1 MMPTRRLLTRS
12 AAMAALAAV
21 LCFPGP
27 AGAQARAKRAKA
39 RKPAPTRVVD
49 RFTPPPGSVPVRA
62 TIRGTDIVR
71 AARKYIG
78 VRYLWGGNTPRAFDC
93 SGYIRWVY
101 AEYGI
106 ELPRTAREQAGVG
119 IAPYPGDLRAGDLLF
134 FYGGQGAQ
142 HIAIYVGGDTII
154 HASSAAKRVRLDVMR
169 RPGSQR
175 GWFSKRLIAV
185 RRILPAEGVYY
196 IPGAAPTPPATV
208 ATREP
213 DEVPRPQFRLAP
225 TVF

>member
-1 MMPTRRLLTRS
+1 MPLCRSLPRPTLVLGLAAALCVSS
-12 AAMAALAAV
+12 AAD
-21 LCFPGP
+21 
-27 AGAQARAKRAKA
+27 AQTRAKRTKPVPKA
-39 RKPAPTRVVD
+39 TTIRVD
-49 RFTPPPGSVPVRA
+49 RFVPPAGSVPVRA
-62 TIRGTDIVR
+62 TIRGTDIVH
-71 AARKYIG
+71 AARRYIG

-119 IAPYPGDLRAGDLLF
+119 IAPYPGDLRTGDLLF

-185 RRILPAEGVYY
+185 RRILPAEGVFY
-196 IPGAAPTPPATV
+196 IPGAAPTPPAVV
-208 ATREP
+208 ASRDP
-213 DEVPRPQFRLAP
+213 DEIPRPQFRLAP

>member
-1 MMPTRRLLTRS
+1 MTRPILALS
-12 AAMAALAAV
+12 LAALLSLPAA
-21 LCFPGP
+21 
-27 AGAQARAKRAKA
+27 ADAQARAKRATPRKA
-39 RKPAPTRVVD
+39 APAARVVD
-49 RFTPPPGSVPVRA
+49 RFVPPAGSVPVRT
-62 TIRGTDIVR
+62 TIHGPEIVQTAKR
-71 AARKYIG
+71 YLG
-78 VRYLWGGNTPRAFDC
+78 VRYQWGGNTPRAFDC

-154 HASSAAKRVRLDVMR
+154 HASSSAKRVRLDVIR
-169 RPGSQR
+169 RKGSNR
-175 GWFSKRLIAV
+175 GWFTNRLIAV
-185 RRILPAEGVYY
+185 RRILPAEGVRYV
-196 IPGAAPTPPATV
+196 PGAASTPPAVV
-208 ATREP
+208 ASREP